1 MPENKNATV
10 HGTVAEGFE
19 GVREEFGAFVAGEA
33 DDPGAQLAA
42 YHHGRLVVDLWNGD
56 SVTGDSLTG
65 VYSATKGAA
74 HLVVAL
80 LVQDGV
86 LELDKEVAFYWP
98 EFAAEGK
105 GSVTLRDLL
114 AHRSGAVGADD
125 GFSPEEYADDRL
137 LAARLAGQRPFW
149 RPGAGFGYHALVI
162 GALTGE
168 VVRRVTGQSI
178 QEIFEERIRAPYALD
193 LHLGLPE
200 ELEARYRPVLPM
212 LPTEAQQAELAA
224 NASSPQSLVGI
235 SFGSNG
241 KEPLDLVDFI
251 NTRAVRA
258 KGQASA
264 GGVGNARGL
273 AGMYAAVIG
282 GVDGVGTALLDPG
295 TYSEFSRI
303 HSVGRDLVTGGEDN
317 TFGLGFQALGQSY
330 RPLGA
335 DAIGHSGAAGALALA
350 DPRNGVSYAYTRRRF
365 AFPGGAAPENERLI
379 AAVLRAAVA
388 V

>member
-1 MPENKNATV
+1 MSQTITTATTV
-10 HGTVAEGFE
+10 HGTVAPGFE
-19 GVREEFGAFVAGEA
+19 GVREEFAAFVGGEVH
-33 DDPGAQLAA
+33 DPGAQLAA
-42 YHHGRLVVDLWNGD
+42 YHRGELVVDLWGGD

-105 GSVTLRDLL
+105 GALTLRELL
-114 AHRSGAVGADD
+114 AHRSGVVGVDS
-125 GFSPEEYADDRL
+125 GFSPEEYADEAL
-137 LAARLAGQRPFW
+137 LAPRLAAQRPFW
-149 RPGAGFGYHALVI
+149 QPGSGFGYHALVI

-168 VVRRVTGQSI
+168 VVRRATGRTI
-178 QEIFEERIRAPYALD
+178 QEIFEERVRVPYSLD
-193 LHLGLPE
+193 LYLGFPE
-200 ELEARYRPVLPM
+200 ELEPRYRPVLPM
-212 LPTEAQQAELAA
+212 LPTPAQQAELDA
-224 NASSPQSLVGI
+224 NASSPHSLLGI
-235 SFGSNG
+235 AFGANG
-241 KEPLDLVDFI
+241 KEPLDVVDFI

-258 KGQASA
+258 KGQTSSS
-264 GGVGNARGL
+264 GVGNARGL
-273 AGMYAAVIG
+273 AGMYAV
-282 GVDGVGTALLDPG
+282 VNTLLEPG

-303 HSVGRDLVTGGEDN
+303 HSSGRDLVTGELDQ
-317 TFGLGFQALGQSY
+317 TFGLGFQALGQKY

-350 DPRNGVSYAYTRRRF
+350 DPRNGVAYAYTRRRM

-379 AAVLRAAVA
+379 AAVLRAATA
-388 V
+388 R